1 MFILNPTIKLIGVL
15 WTLGCLGAHS
25 NMEKTKLKEKTI
37 KINKIKFYIACFMN
51 PSFPHYKPEKEALQ
65 RS

>member
-1 MFILNPTIKLIGVL
+1 MDPRLPWSPFKYGK
-15 WTLGCLGAHS
+15 
-25 NMEKTKLKEKTI
+25 KTKLKEKTI

-65 RS
+65 RSLHLIL